1 VPKQVLTPKRSW
13 IARIAVLALAFSL
26 IAVALPASA
35 HSVPLDTAVSCP
47 SSTPSAGF
55 TDIAA
60 FDATTQLAINCLAAF
75 DITQGTSATTYSPN
89 DTVKRWQMALFLIR
103 QAKAHGV
110 TIPAPVNQ
118 GFTDI
123 GGLDQATQ
131 DAINQLAQ
139 LGISKGTTTTT
150 FSPNDDVARWQMALF
165 LRRLAGAAGVAVAD
179 DPAHN
184 TFGDIG
190 SLSAEAQAAINFL
203 ADGHIALG
211 TGASNFSPFDVVFR
225 WSMALFLTRVLA
237 ADGIIQP
244 GSRVSVSPTTQADLG
259 VGLARTYVATF
270 KNVDGSAYTGSF
282 GIQLVEASSGLP
294 VYNDVADFIVIEAST
309 DNPAGVG
316 TATVTGTAGTDGTV
330 TFTIRHAGAVGE
342 DTIPVAWIDSD
353 NNLNYNSAGN
363 VAPNEPFGLGGVA
376 NFVAGP
382 PAEGANGTLVGNLVI
397 STLKGSDSFVV
408 GTGGVSCPGTSCT
421 LFYDATNDIFSVD
434 GVAATLDDFE
444 AALSA
449 GDTVNGTYASNPEG
463 QSTFN
468 LTDAIA
474 PLVVT
479 DPAAATSIDAA
490 SYAIKGTADP
500 GAAVRIHQDLN
511 NNGLIDV
518 GEGIVATGTADADGA
533 WTVTTPLTQNAA
545 NNFVAT
551 QVPVGGVASAPVDVP
566 TITEAVSAGATITAS
581 AGANAA
587 PGVPGVL
594 DPLDTFTLTFSENLS
609 GVGGADSVT
618 LTDTDGTTATFTH
631 GVNATFTPV
640 GLNGIMVQ
648 VTAATPGTGNPDGI
662 EGVATVAAVGG
673 FTDDDGEAINVTG
686 SGAARSFGGF

>member
-1 VPKQVLTPKRSW
+1 VP
-13 IARIAVLALAFSL
+13 I
-26 IAVALPASA
+26 
-35 HSVPLDTAVSCP
+35 DTAVSCP
-47 SSTPSAGF
+47 STTPSAGF
-55 TDIAA
+55 TDSSA

-75 DITQGTSATTYSPN
+75 DITQGTTATTYSPN

-103 QAKAHGV
+103 QAKAHGLS
-110 TIPAPVNQ
+110 IPAPVSQ

-123 GGLDQATQ
+123 SALPQATQ

-165 LRRLAGAAGVAVAD
+165 LHRLATAAGVTVVN

-190 SLSAEAQAAINFL
+190 SLSTEAQAAINFL

-211 TGASNFSPFDVVFR
+211 TGTSNFSPFDVVFR

-244 GSRVSVSPTTQADLG
+244 GTRVTVTPTTQADLG

-270 KNVDGSAYTGSF
+270 KNTDGTAYTGAF
-282 GIQLVEASSGLP
+282 GVQLVEASSGAP
-294 VYNDVADFIVIEAST
+294 VFNDVADNIFIEAST
-309 DNPAGVG
+309 DNPLGIG
-316 TATVTGTAGTDGTV
+316 SATITGTAGTDGTV
-330 TFTIRHAGAVGE
+330 TFTIRHNVLLAGE
-342 DTIPVAWIDSD
+342 DTIPVAWIDS
-353 NNLNYNSAGN
+353 NSNGNYDSAGN
-363 VAPNEPFGLGGVA
+363 VAPTEPFGLGGVA
-376 NFVAGP
+376 NFVAGA

-434 GVAATLDDFE
+434 GIAATLDDFE

-449 GDTVNGTYASNPEG
+449 GDTVSGTYASNPEG

-479 DPAAATSIDAA
+479 DPAAPTTVDAA

-500 GAAVRIHQDLN
+500 GAAVRIHSDN
-511 NNGLIDV
+511 VIHNGVIDP

-545 NNFVAT
+545 NNFTAT

-566 TITEAVSAGATITAS
+566 TITESVSAGATITS
-581 AGANAA
+581 ATGVG
-587 PGVPGVL
+587 PGGTDQTL
-594 DPLDTFTLTFSENLS
+594 DPGDVITLVFSENLS
-609 GVGGADSVT
+609 GVGGSDTISLADS
-618 LTDTDGTTATFTH
+618 DGTTATLTN
-631 GVNATFTPV
+631 GTNATFV
-640 GLNGIMVQ
+640 GGPANTIVIT
-648 VTAATPGTGNPDGI
+648 VTAATPGTGGTTGGI
-662 EGVATVAAVGG
+662 QAIATITGVTG
-673 FTDDDGEAINVTG
+673 FTDDDGEAINVVG
-686 SGAARSFGGF
+686 SPDRNIEDL